1 LGDEKKAFSWT
12 VLSYERT
19 GLKFKITYNDPSF
32 VSNEIADDL
41 NIKFHDADK
50 YLIGEDGLTVPITEV
65 KIKMPKQMTVEALT
79 LITTCISV
87 VKILAVVTIVTV
99 VLSMI
104 MQSGAIVRIVSSFLT
119 LELLINLGLTSYDYP
134 DNMKFLIQFM
144 KSFL

>member
-79 LITTCISV
+79 LITTCIFV

>member
-1 LGDEKKAFSWT
+1 MGDEKKAFSWT

-41 NIKFHDADK
+41 RIKFHDADK

-79 LITTCISV
+79 LITTCIFV

-144 KSFL
+144 KPFL